1 VKWLVLA
8 GVVLTFLT
16 AVLGFVQAARNG
28 RKLTDIRVLVDG
40 NLAKVMA
47 KLGIEVTRS
56 EQLTSTL
63 EDAGVDVPD
72 RPGHGEAGE
81 RLTPP

>member
-1 VKWLVLA
+1 VKWFVLA

-28 RKLTDIRVLVDG
+28 KKLAEIHVLVNG
-40 NLAKVMA
+40 NLEKVMA
-47 KLGIEVTRS
+47 RLGIEQDRTA
-56 EQLTSTL
+56 QLKDTL
-63 EDAGVDVPD
+63 KDAGVDVPA